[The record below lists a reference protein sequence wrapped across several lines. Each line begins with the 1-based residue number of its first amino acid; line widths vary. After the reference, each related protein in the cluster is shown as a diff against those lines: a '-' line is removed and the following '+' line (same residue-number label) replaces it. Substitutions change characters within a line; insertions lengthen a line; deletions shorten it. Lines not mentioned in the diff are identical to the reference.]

1 MEQKIALIINTL
13 NQIEVKGS
21 GNLDKLL
28 GCIQTLEKMLKDLMA
43 EKGEEKDGR
52 QSDK

>member
-13 NQIEVKGS
+13 NQIEVRGYN
-21 GNLDKLL
+21 NLNKLL
-28 GCIQTLEKMLKDLMA
+28 GCIQALEEIL
-43 EKGEEKDGR
+43 EETKAKESAANGG